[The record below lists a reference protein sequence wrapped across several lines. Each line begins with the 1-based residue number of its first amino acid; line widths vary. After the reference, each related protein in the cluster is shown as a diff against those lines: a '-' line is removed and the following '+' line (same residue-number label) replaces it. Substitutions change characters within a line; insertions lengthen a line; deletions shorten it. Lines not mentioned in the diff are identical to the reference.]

1 MKLGGGWDLF
11 LILLE
16 TSSMD
21 CSYEGTFSLY
31 LKIKEIFL
39 SLVQSGSVTWLV
51 SCTESGTFSSCPET
65 RGVPGRE
72 LCTRRLSQGAGGE
85 GGAPASSSSA
95 SEWSRPAS
103 DTSRKPP
110 R

>member
-1 MKLGGGWDLF
+1 
-11 LILLE
+11 
-16 TSSMD
+16 MD
-21 CSYEGTFSLY
+21 CSYEGTCSLY
-31 LKIKEIFL
+31 LDTTR
-39 SLVQSGSVTWLV
+39 SARASQVSCVTWQV
-51 SCTESGTFSSCPET
+51 SCTESGTSSRRPET

-72 LCTRRLSQGAGGE
+72 VCTRRLSQGAGGE